1 MGWRDQKDGGGEG
14 SDAHRLV
21 TGHHWPPRSPFHGVG
36 GLAGGPGQ
44 ETEREMPCKSR
55 LTQGASGLITSRVRN
70 KHLKGGPNNLM
81 PVVFSPGLQTTARG
95 PNLAWCL
102 LL

>member
-1 MGWRDQKDGGGEG
+1 
-14 SDAHRLV
+14 
-21 TGHHWPPRSPFHGVG
+21 
-36 GLAGGPGQ
+36 
-44 ETEREMPCKSR
+44 MPCKSR
-55 LTQGASGLITSRVRN
+55 ITQGASGLITSKVRN
-70 KHLKGGPNNLM
+70 KYLKGGPNNLM